1 MAPKLV
7 ATVKENASLSV
18 IDPTTGA
25 ILSAVIVGIP
35 GKEVPHE
42 FALTPDNSKAL
53 VTLYGNADYGRN
65 NPGHRV
71 AVVDLR
77 EMSCTHHVDLGLYR
91 APHSIV
97 RDAAGLFWVT
107 VEENNC
113 LVAIDL
119 QANDVVRTVWT
130 EVPTHFLAVTADG
143 MTLYCAHKEYPFV
156 SLVDIEQ
163 AAVVDRISLPVGSQA
178 LRLSQ
183 DERLLYVGDF
193 HRPLLHVIDVENRK
207 LVETISLT
215 AVPGWPYPTPDG
227 KYVVLTTYNEAEDQG
242 YVEILNANDL
252 DIARIVPVSGEPFHA
267 HVAEDPGEIFIA
279 VSTGEIQRIELET
292 GSIIGA
298 AISTGGVM
306 PEMIKLV
313 SL

>member
-65 NPGHRV
+65 SPGHRV

-292 GSIIGA
+292 GSIIGE

-306 PEMIKLV
+306 PEMIELV

>member
-1 MAPKLV
+1 MAQKLV
-7 ATVKENASLSV
+7 VTVKENASLSV
-18 IDPTTGA
+18 IDPNTSE

-42 FALTPDNSKAL
+42 FALTTDNSTAL
-53 VTLYGNADYGRN
+53 VTLYGDADYGRN
-65 NPGHRV
+65 SPGHRV

-77 EMSCTHHVDLGLYR
+77 EMSCTHHIDLGLYR

-97 RDAAGLFWVT
+97 RDAAGLFWVS

-119 QANDVVRTVWT
+119 QANDVVRTIWT

-143 MTLYCAHKEYPFV
+143 MSLYCAHKEYPFV
-156 SLVDIEQ
+156 SLVDIER

-178 LRLSQ
+178 LRISP

-207 LVETISLT
+207 LVETVSLM
-215 AVPGWPYPTPDG
+215 AVPGWPNPTPDG
-227 KYVVLTTYNEAEDQG
+227 KFVVLTTYNEAEDQG
-242 YVEILNANDL
+242 YVEILKTHDLND
-252 DIARIVPVSGEPFHA
+252 ATVVPVSGEPFHA
-267 HVAEDPGEIFIA
+267 HVAEDPGEIFVA
-279 VSTGEIQRIELET
+279 VSTGEIQKIELET
-292 GSIIGA
+292 GKIIGE